1 MMKNAAS
8 PVNTVTI
15 TLTTHEADFIA
26 KQLTFMAKTYSQGSF
41 ASQQL
46 AKKIDSLRI
55 RAESR

>member
-1 MMKNAAS
+1 MMKNTTS

-26 KQLTFMAKTYSQGSF
+26 KQLTFMAKTYCQGSF
-41 ASQQL
+41 ASREL
-46 AKKIDSLRI
+46 AKKIDFLRI

>member
-1 MMKNAAS
+1 MMKTTTA

-46 AKKIDSLRI
+46 AKKIDFLRI